1 MLDGFLVKQEDIDP
15 AYRTRMGDKVV
26 KVKDITITHS
36 IGRDINFE
44 TIRSLVLHYAD
55 SEEFS
60 LPEDMTEE
68 VSVTYAS
75 KIQRDRYNF
84 VLYGKDV
91 SKKFQ
96 VTYGK
101 RQLVRDG
108 SFDTVPYGY

>member
-1 MLDGFLVKQEDIDP
+1 M
-15 AYRTRMGDKVV
+15 
-26 KVKDITITHS
+26 
-36 IGRDINFE
+36 
-44 TIRSLVLHYAD
+44 HYAD
-55 SEEFS
+55 PEEFS